1 MWIWK
6 NKLYLR
12 PDFFLLPCF
21 FFLQG
26 QFPLWQFL
34 LAAAAHE
41 AGHLFCLQLFRV
53 PVKSICLTAFGA
65 EIHASLLS
73 LSYPQEIATAFS
85 GPFVNL
91 LLASF
96 SARFREGYLFAGINL
111 LLALLNLLPITGL
124 DGGRVLELVLCW
136 LWDPVRGEQVSR
148 VLGKIVPLL
157 FLWAALWLCRR
168 SGGNFLLLLA
178 ALGLLFA

>member
-1 MWIWK
+1 MEFISTLFIMWIWK

-12 PDFFLLPCF
+12 PDFFLLPWLF
-21 FFLQG
+21 LLQG

-73 LSYPQEIATAFS
+73 LSSSQ
-85 GPFVNL
+85 
-91 LLASF
+91 
-96 SARFREGYLFAGINL
+96 
-111 LLALLNLLPITGL
+111 
-124 DGGRVLELVLCW
+124 
-136 LWDPVRGEQVSR
+136 
-148 VLGKIVPLL
+148 
-157 FLWAALWLCRR
+157 AALWVFPE
-168 SGGNFLLLLA
+168 NP
-178 ALGLLFA
+178 